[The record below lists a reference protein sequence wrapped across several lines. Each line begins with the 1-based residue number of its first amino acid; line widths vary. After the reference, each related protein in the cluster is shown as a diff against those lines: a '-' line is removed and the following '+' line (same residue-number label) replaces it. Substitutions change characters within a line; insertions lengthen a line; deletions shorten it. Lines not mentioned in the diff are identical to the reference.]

1 MSIVMANICHL
12 LSSQSSIADGP
23 DMLFFIN
30 TTATSVGEKLR
41 TLVGL
46 PSASLLNKPTPDHV
60 HAHHTHT
67 HGITY
72 DGITGRVRGSHE
84 EKKGRGFC
92 TEAACRINEDA
103 EMKKKVGSED
113 ETGKGDKKDA
123 QHDVKGES
131 KTIEK
136 SGNGKLKLTAG
147 EHLDDA
153 SHVTLESDGDD
164 ILDMFLVILDVPEGG
179 DFYKYPCHS
188 ANLIL
193 SHIPSFMHSTI
204 NVEVAAT
211 ATGKIVDNMESAKK
225 CAEKVDEG
233 QMHQSQPVES
243 EQVAEKKESEQIIK
257 EGTDQN
263 DIVSS
268 ITGADISIGSLEVL
282 TDSSSV
288 AGSASTITTHETLK
302 GKGKFN
308 AQFPQITVS
317 NIDQI
322 TRKFISDYQMN
333 ELMKYVYALKRHMY
347 KLIKLKCTLYSLYY

>member
-1 MSIVMANICHL
+1 MSIVKANICYFHL
-12 LSSQSSIADGP
+12 SQSSIADGP

-46 PSASLLNKPTPDHV
+46 PSASRLNKPTPDHV
-60 HAHHTHT
+60 HHTHT
-67 HGITY
+67 HGISF
-72 DGITGRVRGSHE
+72 DGIAGRARGSHE

-113 ETGKGDKKDA
+113 VTGKGDKKDA

-153 SHVTLESDGDD
+153 SHATLDSDGDD

-179 DFYKYPCHS
+179 DFFKYPCHS

-204 NVEVAAT
+204 NDEVAAT
-211 ATGKIVDNMESAKK
+211 ATGKTVDNLGSAEK
-225 CAEKVDEG
+225 CTEKVDEG
-233 QMHQSQPVES
+233 QMHQSQPMES
-243 EQVAEKKESEQIIK
+243 EEVAEKKESEQIMN
-257 EGTDQN
+257 EGTDHN

-282 TDSSSV
+282 KDSSSI

-302 GKGKFN
+302 GKGIFN
-308 AQFPQITVS
+308 EQCPQITVS
-317 NIDQI
+317 NIDHI

-333 ELMKYVYALKRHMY
+333 ELMK
-347 KLIKLKCTLYSLYY
+347 

>member
-1 MSIVMANICHL
+1 
-12 LSSQSSIADGP
+12 
-23 DMLFFIN
+23 MLFFIN
-30 TTATSVGEKLR
+30 TAATSVGEKLR

-46 PSASLLNKPTPDHV
+46 PSASRLNKPTPDHV
-60 HAHHTHT
+60 HHTHT
-67 HGITY
+67 HGISY
-72 DGITGRVRGSHE
+72 DGIAGRVRGSHE

-103 EMKKKVGSED
+103 EMKKKVGSD
-113 ETGKGDKKDA
+113 DVTGKGDKKDA

-131 KTIEK
+131 KTIEE
-136 SGNGKLKLTAG
+136 SGNGKLKLTAK

-153 SHVTLESDGDD
+153 SHATLDSDGDD

-179 DFYKYPCHS
+179 DFYKYPCHY

-204 NVEVAAT
+204 NVEVAA
-211 ATGKIVDNMESAKK
+211 ATGMTVDNMESA
-225 CAEKVDEG
+225 EKFDEG
-233 QMHQSQPVES
+233 QMHQSQPMER

-257 EGTDQN
+257 ESTDNN
-263 DIVSS
+263 DIVSA

-333 ELMKYVYALKRHMY
+333 ELMK
-347 KLIKLKCTLYSLYY
+347 